1 MLSLE
6 AVNSGYGS
14 MQILEDITIRVDQ
27 GEIVSILGPNGAGK
41 TTLLNTVYGIALIL
55 KGKVTFEGS
64 AINGLRPEQVA
75 RRGIGYAPQLFSVFP
90 SLTVRENLEL
100 GGYIRRDRLEEDMN
114 EMYRL
119 FPEVERRRDNLAKTL
134 SGGERQMLAVA
145 RALMARPR
153 LLLLDEPTAGLS
165 PKALSTLL
173 NKVVEIKS
181 RNITIMLVEQNAR
194 RALEISDRA
203 YVLVGGRIVAE
214 ASGKEM
220 LSDEKLEELYFGK
233 RKA

>member
-6 AVNSGYGS
+6 AVSSGYGR
-14 MQILEDITIRVDQ
+14 MQVLEDATLRVEK
-27 GEIVSILGPNGAGK
+27 GEIVSLLGPNGAGK
-41 TTLLNTVYGIALIL
+41 TTLLNTIYGLALVL

-64 AINGLRPEQVA
+64 ELNGLKPEQVT
-75 RRGIGYAPQLFSVFP
+75 RRGIGYSPQMDSVFP
-90 SLTVRENLEL
+90 TLTVRENLEL
-100 GGYIRRDRLEEDMN
+100 GGFIRRDNLAEDMD
-114 EMYRL
+114 EMLKL
-119 FPEVERRRDNLAKTL
+119 FPELERRKGNLAKTL

-165 PKALSTLL
+165 PKALSMLF
-173 NKVVEIKS
+173 NKILEIKS
-181 RNITIMLVEQNAR
+181 KGITMLLVEQNAK
-194 RALEISDRA
+194 RALGISDRA

-220 LSDEKLEELYFGK
+220 LSDDRLGQLYFGK
-233 RKA
+233 T

>member
-6 AVNSGYGS
+6 AVSSGYGR
-14 MQILEDITIRVDQ
+14 MQVLEDTTLRVEK
-27 GEIVSILGPNGAGK
+27 GEIVSLLGPNGAGK
-41 TTLLNTVYGIALIL
+41 TTLLNTIYGLAQVL

-64 AINGLRPEQVA
+64 ELNGLKPEQVA
-75 RRGIGYAPQLFSVFP
+75 RRGIGYSPQMDSVFP
-90 SLTVRENLEL
+90 SLTVRDNLEL
-100 GGYIRRDRLEEDMN
+100 GGFIRRDNLVEDMD
-114 EMYRL
+114 EMLKL
-119 FPEVERRRDNLAKTL
+119 FPELERRKGNLAKTL

-165 PKALSTLL
+165 PKALSMLF
-173 NKVVEIKS
+173 NKILEIKS
-181 RNITIMLVEQNAR
+181 KGITMLLVEQNAK
-194 RALEISDRA
+194 RALGISDRA

-220 LSDEKLEELYFGK
+220 LSDDRLGQLYFGK
-233 RKA
+233 T